1 MLLVSELS
9 PNTFP
14 IDFLNVLP
22 TVCDKCGCETEITE
36 TLSMLRCSNPNCGE
50 KSVQRM
56 VAMMDDLGVKGM
68 GASRC
73 RAFLES
79 FDITNPYGIFMY
91 ELSDGAIFDGA
102 SDDFSEGIFD
112 QIDTRREM
120 MLWEYVKIGNLP
132 GIRDSAR
139 KLFTDYDS
147 LELFYEDIED
157 GGIDFIRTLLDIK
170 GKFVERDTYLDDEEE
185 VVSVKAVAVYNTLI
199 AYKEDLLEALE
210 YVNIK
215 QLGTATVNICIST
228 AVGYPFSSKSDF
240 VRQMNERYGD
250 KIHLNFLG
258 SVSNAIEFLVWS
270 KEGSMTSKVRKVNA
284 INDKRSQENQLEGRP
299 SDEGLIRIVT
309 GSEFE
314 EFLSSL

>member
-9 PNTFP
+9 PVTFP
-14 IDFLNVLP
+14 IEFLNVLP
-22 TVCDKCGCETEITE
+22 QECDKCGYETEITE

-50 KSVQRM
+50 KGVQRM
-56 VAMMDDLGVKGM
+56 IAMMDDLGVKGM

-73 RAFLES
+73 RSFLDFYE
-79 FDITNPYGIFMY
+79 ITNPYSIFLY
-91 ELSDGAIFDGA
+91 EPSDGVLYDGA
-102 SDDFSEGIFD
+102 SMDFSEGIFE
-112 QIDTRREM
+112 QIDSRRDM

-147 LELFYEDIED
+147 LESFYEDIED
-157 GGIDFIRTLLDIK
+157 GGIDFVRQLLDIK
-170 GKFVERDTYLDDEEE
+170 GKMVERDNYFDDVDD

-199 AYKEDLLEALE
+199 AHKEDLLEAIE

-215 QLGTATVNICIST
+215 QLGTETVNICIST

-240 VRQMNERYGD
+240 VRQMNDRYGN

-270 KEGSMTSKVRKVNA
+270 KEGSMTSKVRKVNS
-284 INDKRSQENQLEGRP
+284 INEKREEDNIREGRP
-299 SDEGLIRIVT
+299 QDEGLIQIVT
-309 GSEFE
+309 GIEFE
-314 EFLSSL
+314 DFLSSL